1 MTAAE
6 PSASRALRTGLVH
19 ELGALAAVAQRD
31 LTKLLRDRLRLAVS
45 LALPVALILGIGN
58 ILQPTVGRV
67 TGLNAVTLA
76 FTGVLAATLFQS
88 AAAGMISLVE
98 DRDTD
103 FSRKLFVTPVS
114 RLTLVAGKMAGETL
128 VALCQGVCIVVFAV
142 VIGVSMTLGQV
153 GALIGPSLAC
163 CLLGAAFGLAALAAL
178 PNQRSAMQVFE
189 FLILPQ
195 YVLAG
200 VLVPLRGL
208 PAWLGALSWAM
219 PLRYAVG
226 LTQAAFYAG
235 TPGYRKVVTVNPFV
249 DVVVMVGLF
258 VALVVGGTLLL
269 NYRERIR

>member
-6 PSASRALRTGLVH
+6 PSATRALRTGLVH
-19 ELGALAAVAQRD
+19 EVGALAAIAQRD

-88 AAAGMISLVE
+88 AAGMISLVE

-103 FSRKLFVTPVS
+103 FSRELFVTPVS

>member
-1 MTAAE
+1 
-6 PSASRALRTGLVH
+6 
-19 ELGALAAVAQRD
+19 
-31 LTKLLRDRLRLAVS
+31 
-45 LALPVALILGIGN
+45 
-58 ILQPTVGRV
+58 
-67 TGLNAVTLA
+67 
-76 FTGVLAATLFQS
+76 
-88 AAAGMISLVE
+88 
-98 DRDTD
+98 
-103 FSRKLFVTPVS
+103 
-114 RLTLVAGKMAGETL
+114 MAGETL

-219 PLRYAVG
+219 PLGVRGRLDPGRLLRRLTG
-226 LTQAAFYAG
+226 LSEGRDRQ
-235 TPGYRKVVTVNPFV
+235 PVR
-249 DVVVMVGLF
+249 
-258 VALVVGGTLLL
+258 
-269 NYRERIR
+269 

>member
-19 ELGALAAVAQRD
+19 EVGALAAIAQRD

-103 FSRKLFVTPVS
+103 FSRELFVTPSPAS
-114 RLTLVAGKMAGETL
+114 RLWRARWPERRWSRCARGSA
-128 VALCQGVCIVVFAV
+128 
-142 VIGVSMTLGQV
+142 
-153 GALIGPSLAC
+153 SLSS
-163 CLLGAAFGLAALAAL
+163 
-178 PNQRSAMQVFE
+178 QS
-189 FLILPQ
+189 
-195 YVLAG
+195 
-200 VLVPLRGL
+200 
-208 PAWLGALSWAM
+208 
-219 PLRYAVG
+219 
-226 LTQAAFYAG
+226 
-235 TPGYRKVVTVNPFV
+235 
-249 DVVVMVGLF
+249 
-258 VALVVGGTLLL
+258 
-269 NYRERIR
+269 